1 MKFGYVIFGALLIAG
16 FISCKKEKTD
26 DSVEGRFQGSWIESS
41 AKKVTLVVTK
51 DPRGDANTPNLF
63 LHLGSTGYPFVY
75 RFNSSGDSIYLSS
88 SEGLNQPYKITF
100 AEKSFTIKKFHSA
113 LPDSE
118 QLTFN
123 KID

>member
-1 MKFGYVIFGALLIAG
+1 MKFWYIVFAALLIAG
-16 FISCKKEKTD
+16 FISCKKDKTD

-41 AKKVTLVVTK
+41 ARQVTLVVTK
-51 DPRGDANTPNLF
+51 DAGGDASTPNLF
-63 LHLGSTGYPFVY
+63 LNVGSTGYPFVY

-88 SEGLNQPYKITF
+88 SEGLNKPYKITF
-100 AEKSFTIKKFHSA
+100 SEKSFTIKKFHSV

-123 KID
+123 KVN